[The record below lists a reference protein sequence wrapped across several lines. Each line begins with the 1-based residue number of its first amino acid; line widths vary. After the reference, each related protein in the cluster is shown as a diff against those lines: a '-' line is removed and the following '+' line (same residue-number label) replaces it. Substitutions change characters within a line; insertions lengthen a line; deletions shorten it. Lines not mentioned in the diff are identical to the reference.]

1 MSFVRKIKKKSGTYL
16 AEVESY
22 RKDGKIKQRVIK
34 YLGKEING
42 RAARKTDSSA
52 IQVKHVKQSLDILCI
67 KKAIEELKLDSIE
80 DKKILA
86 LVYSQLLENR
96 SINKLE
102 EWFRFTEIPEVIGL
116 NEIKT
121 IELYNSIRDFKE
133 VNFDKIENELYSIF
147 SKIEPEKASAIID
160 VTDTYFEGNTRNEKL
175 RRGKDGKIS
184 KHAQFGLAVTLKH
197 GFPILQNTYQ
207 GNLSNINI
215 FKDMTL
221 NLKERGFGSVIV
233 DRGMTSEENIDMI
246 LSEKMNI
253 ITGLRKNNKLFKDFI
268 FPIKRE
274 DIFSLKNRVVLKNT
288 KVYIQTF
295 EYKKGKL
302 ILVYN
307 PAIELQ
313 KKEEAFDNKIEEDR
327 GYGYSLIY
335 HNTKLNEV
343 IVVKKYYEKD
353 TVERAFKKIKG
364 ILNLRPVRV
373 WLQEHVESHF
383 KICFLAYAILSY
395 LEYKLQKIDVSAI
408 EALESLKHG
417 YKVRLND
424 INNNHEW
431 DLYVPLQPKQKNV
444 LKALNVV
451 YKK

>member
-313 KKEEAFDNKIEEDR
+313 KKRKH
-327 GYGYSLIY
+327 L
-335 HNTKLNEV
+335 T
-343 IVVKKYYEKD
+343 
-353 TVERAFKKIKG
+353 IK
-364 ILNLRPVRV
+364 
-373 WLQEHVESHF
+373 
-383 KICFLAYAILSY
+383 
-395 LEYKLQKIDVSAI
+395 
-408 EALESLKHG
+408 
-417 YKVRLND
+417 
-424 INNNHEW
+424 
-431 DLYVPLQPKQKNV
+431 
-444 LKALNVV
+444 
-451 YKK
+451 

>member
-1 MSFVRKIKKKSGTYL
+1 MAFIRKIKKKSGTYL

-207 GNLSNINI
+207 GN
-215 FKDMTL
+215 
-221 NLKERGFGSVIV
+221 
-233 DRGMTSEENIDMI
+233 
-246 LSEKMNI
+246 
-253 ITGLRKNNKLFKDFI
+253 
-268 FPIKRE
+268 
-274 DIFSLKNRVVLKNT
+274 
-288 KVYIQTF
+288 
-295 EYKKGKL
+295 
-302 ILVYN
+302 
-307 PAIELQ
+307 
-313 KKEEAFDNKIEEDR
+313 
-327 GYGYSLIY
+327 
-335 HNTKLNEV
+335 
-343 IVVKKYYEKD
+343 
-353 TVERAFKKIKG
+353 
-364 ILNLRPVRV
+364 
-373 WLQEHVESHF
+373 
-383 KICFLAYAILSY
+383 
-395 LEYKLQKIDVSAI
+395 
-408 EALESLKHG
+408 
-417 YKVRLND
+417 
-424 INNNHEW
+424 
-431 DLYVPLQPKQKNV
+431 
-444 LKALNVV
+444 
-451 YKK
+451 